1 MGRQLWPGGQPG
13 VLALWSA
20 PRCRSTAFARMIAER
35 GDFTT
40 LHEPF
45 SHLKDF
51 GSAQVGGLVADDEAG
66 LIAAI
71 RSQADAGPVFFKDTT
86 DFHYPGLLADRA
98 FLADAV
104 HTFIIRHP
112 MAAIASHYALNPQL
126 RRDEVGFAWLAEI
139 YEAVVAASPTPPVVI
154 DSDLLV
160 REPTKTVAAY
170 CAAVGIPFVPDA
182 LSWAPG
188 MRAEWQRTSRWH
200 ESTSDTGGFT
210 VEPGRDDNA
219 RALVVNDQVLA
230 GYLEYHLPFYQKLRQ
245 AALRV

>member
-1 MGRQLWPGGQPG
+1 MGHHLWPGGRPG

-51 GSAQVGGLVADDEAG
+51 GVVQVGPAVARDEPG

-71 RSQADAGPVFFKDTT
+71 RALAESGPVFFKDTT
-86 DFHYPGLLADRA
+86 DFHYPGLLADQA
-98 FLADAV
+98 LLSDAV
-104 HTFIIRHP
+104 HTFIVRHP
-112 MAAIASHYALNPQL
+112 AAAITSHYALNPQL
-126 RRDEVGFAWLAEI
+126 GRDEIGFAWLAEI
-139 YEAVVAASPTPPVVI
+139 YEAVKAVSPAPPVVI

-160 REPTKTVAAY
+160 RRPTEVVNAY
-170 CAAVGIPFVPDA
+170 CAAVGIPFVPGA
-182 LSWAPG
+182 LSWNPG

-200 ESTSDTGGFT
+200 ESTSSTSGFASGP
-210 VEPGRDDNA
+210 ERDDEA
-219 RALVVNDQVLA
+219 RAFVAGDPVLA
-230 GYLEYHLPFYQKLRQ
+230 EHLEYHLPFYEKLRQ
-245 AALRV
+245 AALSA